1 MILQNQRL
9 LAEICD
15 NTGALVRLRPSAK
28 SRQNGGIFVIR
39 CKNQKEKGDERRIY
53 T

>member
-15 NTGALVRLRPSAK
+15 NTGALVRLRPLKNAMF
-28 SRQNGGIFVIR
+28 SREDMAF
-39 CKNQKEKGDERRIY
+39 
-53 T
+53 